1 MGGILHAKF
10 FGAGEVESKTEH
22 FSQLILRGGAKLMNL
37 RYKKLTA
44 AIALLVTLAV
54 GQLYIG
60 ITFAEANS
68 GLSVSGAAPV
78 ALMGV
83 LTTSNNRPITVNGA
97 SAISG
102 ATIPSGATIE
112 TPDGVG
118 ATIRLGSLG
127 SICIAPNTKLT
138 LEFDQQ
144 GKLVRVTLSE
154 GCAILRTSK
163 NVSGAINGPQGVIG
177 QIAASATGGSLD
189 VCLKAGAAPSI
200 NQGAAVDAH
209 AGASAVD
216 CGAAGAAAAPPPGIP
231 PAGTAAFIGGGA
243 VGLYLLFR
251 GSNPSPS
258 GP

>member
-1 MGGILHAKF
+1 
-10 FGAGEVESKTEH
+10 
-22 FSQLILRGGAKLMNL
+22 MNL
-37 RYKKLTA
+37 RYQKLTTA
-44 AIALLVTLAV
+44 TALLVTLAV
-54 GQLYIG
+54 GQLYVG

-68 GLSVSGAAPV
+68 GLSVSGTVPV
-78 ALMGV
+78 ALMGI
-83 LTTSNNRPITVNGA
+83 LTTSNNKPITVNGA

-102 ATIPSGATIE
+102 ATIPSGASIE

-118 ATIRLGSLG
+118 ATIRLGPLG
-127 SICIAPNTKLT
+127 SLFIAPNTKLS

-144 GKLVRVTLSE
+144 GKLVKVTLTQ
-154 GCAILRTSK
+154 GCVILRTSK
-163 NVSGAINGPQGVIG
+163 NVSGGVNGPQGVIG

-200 NQGAAVDAH
+200 NQGAAVDAG

-216 CGAAGAAAAPPPGIP
+216 CGAAGAAAAPPTGLP
-231 PAGTAAFIGGGA
+231 PAVTAAFIGGGA
-243 VGLYLLFR
+243 AGLYFLFR

>member
-1 MGGILHAKF
+1 
-10 FGAGEVESKTEH
+10 
-22 FSQLILRGGAKLMNL
+22 MNL
-37 RYKKLTA
+37 KYQKLTTA
-44 AIALLVTLAV
+44 TALLVTLAV
-54 GQLYIG
+54 GQLYVG

-68 GLSVSGAAPV
+68 ALNVSGAVPV
-78 ALMGV
+78 QLMGI
-83 LTTSNNRPITVNGA
+83 LTTSNNKPITVNGA
-97 SAISG
+97 NAISG

-118 ATIRLGSLG
+118 ATIRLGPLG
-127 SICIAPNTKLT
+127 SLCVAPNTKLS

-144 GKLVRVTLSE
+144 GKLVKVTVTE
-154 GCAILRTSK
+154 GCVILRTSK

-189 VCLKAGAAPSI
+189 VCSKAGAAPSI

-216 CGAAGAAAAPPPGIP
+216 CGAAGAAAAPPAGIP
-231 PAGTAAFIGGGA
+231 PAVTGAFIAGGA
-243 VGLYLLFR
+243 AGLFFLFR
-251 GSNPSPS
+251 GANPSPS

>member
-1 MGGILHAKF
+1 VGGILHAKF

-216 CGAAGAAAAPPPGIP
+216 CGAAGAAAAPPTGIP
-231 PAGTAAFIGGGA
+231 PAVTAAFIGGGVA
-243 VGLYLLFR
+243 GLYLLFR

>member
-1 MGGILHAKF
+1 
-10 FGAGEVESKTEH
+10 
-22 FSQLILRGGAKLMNL
+22 MNL
-37 RYKKLTA
+37 KYQKLTTA
-44 AIALLVTLAV
+44 TALLVTLAV
-54 GQLYIG
+54 GQLYVG

-68 GLSVSGAAPV
+68 ALNVSGAVPV
-78 ALMGV
+78 QLMGI
-83 LTTSNNRPITVNGA
+83 LTTSNNKPITVNGA
-97 SAISG
+97 NAISG

-118 ATIRLGSLG
+118 ATIRLGPLG
-127 SICIAPNTKLT
+127 SLCVAPNTKLT

-144 GKLVRVTLSE
+144 GKLVKVTVTE
-154 GCAILRTSK
+154 GCVILRTSK

-189 VCLKAGAAPSI
+189 VCSKAGAAPSI

-216 CGAAGAAAAPPPGIP
+216 CGAAGAAAAPPTGIP
-231 PAGTAAFIGGGA
+231 PAVTGAFIAGGA
-243 VGLYLLFR
+243 AGLFFLFR
-251 GSNPSPS
+251 GANPSPS